1 MTPPSADEAIE
12 RFLPLTP
19 ITFEVLLALAG
30 RPAHGYAIMKA
41 MAERTGGRMDP
52 HPGTLYRAL
61 ARLVED
67 GLVQEMAEGPA
78 PSEDERRRYYALTDA
93 GRAVAVAEA
102 RRMEGAVADARVRR
116 LLPGEGT

>member
-1 MTPPSADEAIE
+1 MTTSHRSDDPD

-30 RPAHGYAIMKA
+30 APAHGYAIMKA
-41 MAERTGGRMDP
+41 IAERTGGRMDP

-67 GLVQEMAEGPA
+67 GLVEEMAEV
-78 PSEDERRRYYALTDA
+78 PSPSADERRRCYGLTRA
-93 GRAVAVAEA
+93 GRAVAAAEA
-102 RRMEGAVADARVRR
+102 RRLEGVVADARVRR
-116 LLPGEGT
+116 LLPREGT